1 MAESA
6 PWLNSVI
13 LYLPSIGYNQPML
26 LYKLPMDLL
35 QLGICPLGWVFNCC
49 MSCNRTYKM
58 FLRVSYIFLF
68 HINKNALFVAWWKKS
83 SLPFPYLICFS
94 WTEGVWELDV
104 PLVVH
109 PLEWFHLSSWMRVLH
124 FVPCFPLFWVL
135 RLIYGWRGFI
145 KMSSPFM

>member
-13 LYLPSIGYNQPML
+13 LYLPSIGYDQPML

-68 HINKNALFVAWWKKS
+68 HINKMLCLLLDEKS
-83 SLPFPYLICFS
+83 FLSPFLIWYASHERRGF
-94 WTEGVWELDV
+94 GNL
-104 PLVVH
+104 
-109 PLEWFHLSSWMRVLH
+109 M
-124 FVPCFPLFWVL
+124 FPLWFTL
-135 RLIYGWRGFI
+135 LSGFI
-145 KMSSPFM
+145 CLLGCESSILFLVFPFFGCFG